1 MRTLAQLI
9 LVAGLLALVVEVRG
23 CVRDAQRNADKRAAA
38 LACLDAPTGAMA
50 ECWRKAKE
58 AAR

>member
-38 LACLDAPTGAMA
+38 LACLDQPGHMA

-58 AAR
+58 ATR